1 MPHRVIAVVT
11 DVLEGD
17 EPVKTLSESAKGEP
31 VDVRVVAPA
40 VEANP
45 LHHTLGD
52 IDEPR
57 AEAGERLKR
66 TLANLKA
73 AGVEARGE
81 VGDPDPVQAAQD
93 ALLKEPADEILIYVY
108 EEGQQHWYEGGLF
121 DHAKESLE
129 PPLRLAV
136 LDGSAGDG
144 AEKVVEV
151 ESAPAGLDD
160 EVPHEVGGDY
170 VPGMTR
176 RDFAGMAFG
185 IFGTIVTVILAA
197 AAVGENTA
205 SGWQAF
211 AIGVAIATALVNMAH
226 VVGLTIF
233 ESVRYRGRFAH
244 FAANFSIAGT
254 ALAML
259 VNLLIL
265 LLA

>member
-1 MPHRVIAVVT
+1 MPHRIVAVTT

-17 EPVKTLSESAKGEP
+17 EPVKALSESARGEP

-40 VEANP
+40 VEASP
-45 LHHTLGD
+45 VRHTLGD

-57 AEAGERLKR
+57 EEAQQRLEK
-66 TLANLKA
+66 TLQNLSA
-73 AGVEARGE
+73 AGIEARGE

-136 LDGSAGDG
+136 LDGSGGDG
-144 AEKVVEV
+144 AEKVVDV
-151 ESAPAGLDD
+151 ETAPAGIED

-185 IFGTIVTVILAA
+185 IFGTIVAIILAA
-197 AAVGENTA
+197 VATGGGHPT
-205 SGWQAF
+205 GWRGL
-211 AIGVAIATALVNMAH
+211 AIGLAIAIALVNMAN
-226 VVGLTIF
+226 VIGVLLM
-233 ESVRYRGRFAH
+233 ESVRYRGGFAKM
-244 FAANFSIAGT
+244 FRTLALVGTPVVVLINAGIVIFS
-254 ALAML
+254 
-259 VNLLIL
+259 
-265 LLA
+265 